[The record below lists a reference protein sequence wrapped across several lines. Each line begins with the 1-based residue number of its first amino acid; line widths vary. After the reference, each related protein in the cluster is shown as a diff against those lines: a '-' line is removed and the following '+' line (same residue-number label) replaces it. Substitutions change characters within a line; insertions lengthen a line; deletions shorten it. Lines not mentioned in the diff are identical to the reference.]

1 MKTKGLRMG
10 VLAVATALVMTGC
23 GEKNGGGKVEDE
35 LSVPTVDMTEVQKAF
50 AQKPKD
56 GEDEF
61 DLHRRQVESLFPETV
76 REEDDTS
83 IDIWLME
90 GRDGL
95 IELSEYA
102 NSKHPYLAQA
112 ADAYNAARIGW
123 GVWSNFEVYV
133 NRDFDL
139 QEEVIEATKKV
150 DVDDFGDERFGKP
163 ARQYKQGMLELFV
176 EGEEKWT
183 EEKNPS
189 EEMEVFME
197 NLHGV
202 HYVPWAEHTDSMVVL
217 LQMSGKR
224 QEALSDN
231 TYQRYQ
237 KAEKESRG
245 VEEALSILQGSESFA
260 HQCSFWLRW
269 ANTKVDGDDEDF
281 WILASGS
288 KLLKSGLYNPELFR
302 IWAIWRAMYQ
312 MEFGGMSRS
321 SEIPNAYYNE
331 VREICY
337 RTCLKWIEKH
347 PDDMVAMNCASLL
360 SGRSNLNRYGENPFG
375 NEGLTELLNECP
387 GRMAEEEDTGE

>member
-1 MKTKGLRMG
+1 MKTKGVRMA
-10 VLAVATALVMTGC
+10 VLAVTAVLVMTGC

-50 AQKPKD
+50 AQKPKE

-61 DLHRRQVESLFPETV
+61 DLLRRQEESLFPETV
-76 REEDDTS
+76 REQDDTS

-90 GRDGL
+90 GKDGL
-95 IELSEYA
+95 IELPEYA
-102 NSKHPYLAQA
+102 DSKHPFLVQA
-112 ADAYNAARIGW
+112 ADAYNAARVGW
-123 GVWSNFEVYV
+123 GLWSNFEVYV

-139 QEEVIEATKKV
+139 QEYVIESTKKV
-150 DVDDFGDERFGKP
+150 DVDVFGDEVFGKP
-163 ARQYKQGMLELFV
+163 ARKYKQDMLELFAK
-176 EGEEKWT
+176 GQEKWS
-183 EEKNPS
+183 EEENPS
-189 EEMEVFME
+189 EVLDAFME
-197 NLHGV
+197 SLHDAF
-202 HYVPWAEHTDSMVVL
+202 YAPWDEHQDSMVVL
-217 LQMSGKR
+217 LQMSDKR
-224 QEALSDN
+224 LEALSDSS
-231 TYQRYQ
+231 YQRYLR
-237 KAEKESRG
+237 AEKESRG
-245 VEEALSILQGSESFA
+245 VEEALRILQESESFA
-260 HQCSFWLRW
+260 HQCSFWQRW
-269 ANTKVDGDDEDF
+269 ANTHVDGDDEDF

-312 MEFGGMSRS
+312 LEFGGMSRS
-321 SEIPNAYYNE
+321 SEIPNAYYNK

-387 GRMAEEEDTGE
+387 GRMADEEETDE